1 MIATLLIAG
10 LILILIEMWLPGLV
24 AGIGGAIAW
33 IIALVLIY
41 VQHGAFAGNA
51 AITGMALGGL
61 ILSLVWMRTFPE
73 TRLGKRFILSSQIN
87 AHSSTGDSRAP
98 LLIGQ
103 KGVAV
108 TPLHLSGAAQFDG
121 FRTDVVAES
130 DWIEAGQPL
139 EILRIEGAKIVVRK
153 VSTA

>member
-10 LILILIEMWLPGLV
+10 LILILIEMWLPGMI
-24 AGIGGAIAW
+24 AGIAGGVAW
-33 IIALVLIY
+33 IVALVLIY
-41 VQHGAFAGNA
+41 LQYGVFAGNA
-51 AITGMALGGL
+51 AFAAMALGG
-61 ILSLVWMRTFPE
+61 IVLSIWWMHTFPE
-73 TRLGKRFILSSQIN
+73 TRLGKRWILTSQIN
-87 AHSSTGDSRAP
+87 AHSSTGDSQAP

-121 FRTDVVAES
+121 CRTDVVAES

-139 EILRIEGAKIVVRK
+139 EILRIEGAKVVVRK
-153 VSTA
+153 LPTA